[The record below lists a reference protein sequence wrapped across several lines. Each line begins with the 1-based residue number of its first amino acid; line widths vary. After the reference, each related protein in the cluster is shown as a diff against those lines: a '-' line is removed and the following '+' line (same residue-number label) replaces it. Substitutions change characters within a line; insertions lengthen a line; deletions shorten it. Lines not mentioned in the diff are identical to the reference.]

1 MEIGFRKEIR
11 IRSYFIIYF
20 LVIFFIGG
28 IHSAA
33 AAQASSGYYLGKITS
48 STSSSGENKKKNKP
62 SKFIGIKTVIKK
74 KEFQQAPSVSPSYIL
89 KQHAGINAYSR
100 SGNNELSGGYNFF
113 EMDGYTVGGGNTP
126 GIGVSGIE
134 FTIDG
139 VPINNDADGGEIYD
153 LGLMNNDIK
162 SVQIQ
167 RGVTDANNLGNWD
180 VGGHINIT
188 TLYPTK
194 HRYYGTLDGMGSYG
208 LNEES
213 LYANSGISKN
223 GAGVFVDVTNIGIS
237 GFRDYTNLSQ
247 QQYYIN
253 VTKRFTGG
261 GRLSLMLMGNKKNYD
276 RGGAVSVEDLNL
288 YGSKYNGLPNGEN
301 TTYPEGQYLETSPF
315 YKQWNYSRFM
325 GILQFKDKLFPN
337 IKFLNNLYYFDQPT
351 GQVLVPATGSGTN
364 ISAQYPMTSSGFLY
378 DYEQAHNIE
387 YGEIPTLYF
396 KLPANNS
403 FETGA
408 RISYFSSEYFTLPPD
423 SNNITGGSSNALYTQ
438 KSYGIFFQDK
448 YKPLNQLI
456 IKAGIRLQAV
466 AQQYT
471 DMLNPSSPEYN
482 TGHGGPNG
490 GNSIYVALPS
500 GGIEYLLTKNLNVFA
515 GAGESFAPPA
525 IFAYKGNTS
534 TPPASESI
542 APEKV
547 YDYQGG
553 IRYADKK
560 MKLSLQGFSDRLFNQ
575 FNSISVLE
583 GGSMISEPSTSG
595 STTLKGFM
603 ASALVRFGKG
613 FSADGNYSDT
623 VAVFNNY
630 IQGLGGAPSSQ
641 ENVSGLKEPFVPQIM
656 YNVGLNYKK
665 YNFIGRISDRYT
677 GSQNLIDYGAT
688 GAAPQFTVPS
698 FNIVNLHLAYNVKPS
713 ILGLENNVY
722 FKKIQVFLNVYN
734 LFNKSYYNP
743 AFLTTDSTGQEMAF
757 VYPGE
762 PINFFTGVNV
772 TF

>member
-1 MEIGFRKEIR
+1 MKEKFKQEIR
-11 IRSYFIIYF
+11 TRSF
-20 LVIFFIGG
+20 LLLFSFLSIFFIGG
-28 IHSAA
+28 IHSVRAD
-33 AAQASSGYYLGKITS
+33 QSSTNYYLGKITS
-48 STSSSGENKKKNKP
+48 STNSTKNKKKNKP

-153 LGLMNNDIK
+153 LGLMNSDIK

-194 HRYYGTLDGMGSYG
+194 HKYYGTLDGVGSYG

-213 LYANSGISKN
+213 LYANSGISKS
-223 GAGVFVDVTNIGIS
+223 GAGVFVNITNIGVS
-237 GFRDYTNLSQ
+237 GFRDYTDLSQ

-253 VTKRFTGG
+253 VTKRFIGG
-261 GRLSLMLMGNKKNYD
+261 GRLSLILMGNKKSYD
-276 RGGAVSVEDLNL
+276 RGSAMSVEDLNL
-288 YGSKYNGLPNGEN
+288 YGPKYNGLPNGEN
-301 TTYPEGQYLETSPF
+301 TAYPSGQYLETSPF
-315 YKQWNYSRFM
+315 YKQWDYSRFL
-325 GILQFKDKLFPN
+325 GILQYKDQLFPN
-337 IKFLNNLYYFDQPT
+337 IKFLNNLYYFDQPA

-364 ISAQYPMTSSGFLY
+364 ITPQYPMTSSGFLY

-387 YGEIPTLYF
+387 FGEIPTLYF

-408 RISYFSSEYFTLPPD
+408 RISQFASHFYTLPPD
-423 SNNITGGSSNALYTQ
+423 SNNITGGSSNAFYTQ

-448 YKPLNQLI
+448 YRPIHRLI
-456 IKAGIRLQAV
+456 IKAGVRLQAV
-466 AQQYT
+466 AQQYM
-471 DMLNPSSPEYN
+471 DEVSPSSPAYQ
-482 TGHGGPNG
+482 GQDA
-490 GNSIYVALPS
+490 GNSIYAALPS
-500 GGIEYLLTKNLNVFA
+500 GGAEYLLTKNINIFV

-525 IFAYKGNTS
+525 IFAYKNLS
-534 TPPASESI
+534 NPSLQDNIS
-542 APEKV
+542 PEKV

-560 MKLSLQGFSDRLFNQ
+560 MRLSLQGFSDRLVNQ
-575 FNSISVLE
+575 FNSISVPIN
-583 GGSMISEPSTSG
+583 GVMIGEPSTAG
-595 STTLKGFM
+595 STTMKGFL
-603 ASALVRFGKG
+603 ASAMVRLGYG

-623 VAVFNNY
+623 VAVFNDY
-630 IQGLGGAPSSQ
+630 IQGLGGAPSTQ
-641 ENVSGLKEPFVPQIM
+641 VNVTGFEEPYVPQIM
-656 YNVGLNYKK
+656 YNIGLNYKK
-665 YNFIGRISDRYT
+665 YNLIARLSDRYT
-677 GSQNLIDYGAT
+677 GSQNMIDYNNAD
-688 GAAPQFTVPS
+688 QFKVPA
-698 FNIVNLHLAYNVKPS
+698 FNIVNLHLAYNIKPS
-713 ILGLENNVY
+713 LLGFKNNLY

-734 LFNKSYYNP
+734 LFDKAYYNP
-743 AFLTTDSTGQEMAF
+743 AFLTAGYNNVETPF

>member
-1 MEIGFRKEIR
+1 MEKKLKQKNLT
-11 IRSYFIIYF
+11 RSILLF
-20 LVIFFIGG
+20 LFFFSYFFIGR
-28 IHSAA
+28 IYSVS
-33 AAQASSGYYLGKITS
+33 AAQAVSGYYLGKITS
-48 STSSSGENKKKNKP
+48 STNSAINKKKKDKP
-62 SKFIGIKTVIKK
+62 SKFIGIKTVVRK
-74 KEFQQAPSVSPSYIL
+74 KEFQQAPSVSPSYVL

-139 VPINNDADGGEIYD
+139 IPINNDADGGEIYD
-153 LGLMNNDIK
+153 LGLMNSDIQ

-194 HRYYGTLDGMGSYG
+194 HSYFGTIDGVGSYG
-208 LNEES
+208 LNEET

-223 GAGVFVDVTNIGIS
+223 GDGVYVSVTNMGIS

-253 VTKRFTGG
+253 ATKRFVGG
-261 GRLSLMLMGNKKNYD
+261 GKLSLILMGNKKSYD
-276 RGGAVSVEDLNL
+276 RGSAISVEDLNL
-288 YGSKYNGLPNGEN
+288 YGPKYNGLPNGEN
-301 TTYPEGQYLETSPF
+301 TAYPSGQYLETSPF
-315 YKQWNYSRFM
+315 YKQWNYSRFL
-325 GILQFKDKLFPN
+325 GIIQYKDQLFPN

-364 ISAQYPMTSSGFLY
+364 ITAAYPMTSSDFLY

-387 YGEIPTLYF
+387 YGEMPTLYF
-396 KLPANNS
+396 KLPANNRL
-403 FETGA
+403 ETGA
-408 RISYFSSEYFTLPPD
+408 RISQFTSHFYTLPPD
-423 SNNITGGSSNALYTQ
+423 SNNITGGSSNAFYIQ
-438 KSYGIFFQDK
+438 KSYGVFVQDK
-448 YKPLNQLI
+448 YKPVHNLI
-456 IKAGIRLQAV
+456 IKAGVRFQAV
-466 AQQYT
+466 AQQYM
-471 DMLNPSSPEYN
+471 DLLSPASPEYN
-482 TGHGGPNG
+482 TGHGGPNE
-490 GNSIYVALPS
+490 GNSIYVTLPS
-500 GGIEYLLTKNLNVFA
+500 GGAEYLLTKNLNIFA
-515 GAGESFAPPA
+515 GAGESFTPPA

-534 TPPASESI
+534 IPPASMNIS
-542 APEKV
+542 PEKV

-560 MKLSLQGFSDRLFNQ
+560 MMLSLQGFSDRLVNE
-575 FNSISVLE
+575 FNSIGVLE
-583 GGSMISEPSTSG
+583 GGSMISEPSTAG
-595 STTLKGFM
+595 STTMKGLL
-603 ASALVRFGKG
+603 ASAKFRLGYG

-641 ENVSGLKEPFVPQIM
+641 VNVTGFEEPFVPQIM
-656 YNVGLNYKK
+656 YNIGLNYKK
-665 YNFIGRISDRYT
+665 YNLTGRISDRYT
-677 GSQNLIDYGAT
+677 GSQSMLDYSNAD
-688 GAAPQFTVPS
+688 QFTVPS

-713 ILGLENNVY
+713 LLGIKNNLY
-722 FKKIQVFLNVYN
+722 FKNIQLFLNVYN
-734 LFNKSYYNP
+734 LFNKTYYNP
-743 AFLTTDSTGQEMAF
+743 AFLTAGYNNAETPF

-762 PINFFTGVNV
+762 PINFFAGANV
-772 TF
+772 KF